1 MKKRILIISVIAI
14 IVVIF
19 IVLIIMN
26 LPKKVDLNKEMEENE
41 NLVTEKYIKDLNNQI
56 SDHCDSF
63 FTKNKDYCH
72 YKCKYIIDN
81 TIYIGLINN
90 TEKAQKD
97 FRKQVIDSKYIS
109 FDAVCEEET
118 E

>member
-41 NLVTEKYIKDLNNQI
+41 NLVL
-56 SDHCDSF
+56 
-63 FTKNKDYCH
+63 KN
-72 YKCKYIIDN
+72 
-81 TIYIGLINN
+81 T
-90 TEKAQKD
+90 
-97 FRKQVIDSKYIS
+97 SK
-109 FDAVCEEET
+109 T
-118 E
+118 